1 MKKQIYRFA
10 SVLLIVLSVISLF
23 SFSVTS
29 AVTYTNKKGSIKVVC
44 GKYKKTFKAKKY
56 SKNFCKALNKA
67 LDVARKKAKSTK
79 KAKVTISK
87 GNYKLD
93 RTIKIY
99 SNTTLKAKN
108 CRFKYYGNLLRNGYN
123 KKKSSASGYKGASNI
138 TIDGGTWDAAVPYS
152 QAGTSNW
159 RIQHSTFRFA
169 HCKNIYIK
177 NCTFKNNY
185 NCHDI
190 EFGGVQKGKIYKCK
204 FNNDKG
210 VNVFKNDGG
219 RESIQ
224 LDVNTSEAMPEFK
237 KYDNTTCK
245 DITLSYCSFKNKFR
259 AIGSHHAVLGNTY
272 NNINVHHNT
281 FKNIGGITVYGV
293 YWTNSKIYSNTFDSV
308 GLGVDIRSMTIG
320 SGYNFYN
327 NKKLS
332 YKSCENAVKNS
343 KLYIYDNKITVRK
356 KNNTYVRPT
365 GIRVLGEHYAAKD
378 SKTGVN
384 AGTYYV
390 YNVNIGVNDKNASKP
405 NTVSGNLAAGIQ
417 LNNAVNSLVK
427 NNSVNASN
435 SVYDSSNG
443 VEVKGCENTVVES
456 NTIKNGKQ
464 KNARGVWITN
474 TAAGIKNNNITVRN
488 NNISSFLDCG
498 IYSYNTFNSKIE
510 KNTID
515 SCDNTGLV
523 VRASENNIVDSN
535 TIKNT
540 NNDSV
545 YVYAGSR
552 NTSITNNNI
561 SSTKNTG
568 IYIMESDLT
577 KAESNIVK
585 DSGEYGFI
593 VRQSTNTDVIKN
605 DIDNSESYGI
615 RINYGSD
622 NTKVQSNKI
631 TTPKSECVY
640 LIGSND
646 PNKDYEKFLELNDNT
661 LDSPEGMAGV
671 NVAKANVAAKIYSNY
686 RTDGEKVFYNFKG
699 DGESDYTKITEELS
713 ISDLTLQKC
722 EGYNMISWDKSGE
735 NVSYR
740 VYREDETGENMISD
754 TPENFCLDNNLY
766 KNPDD
771 SEIVEKYDIKTYSVC
786 PYRTFENVKY
796 LGSSIFVDFNNAENE
811 SGNKLETEPETQ
823 PESKQETDANSVIN
837 TEAVTESPT
846 EPATQSATQ
855 LVTEPSGV

>member
-1 MKKQIYRFA
+1 MKKQLFRFT
-10 SVLLIVLSVISLF
+10 SVFLVVLSVISLF

-56 SKNFCKALNKA
+56 SKNFSRALNKA
-67 LDVARKKAKSTK
+67 LDEARKRAKSNK
-79 KAKVTISK
+79 KATVTISK

-108 CRFKYYGNLLRNGYN
+108 CRVKYYGNLLRNGYN
-123 KKKSSASGYKGASNI
+123 KKKASASGYKGASNI

-169 HCKNIYIK
+169 HCKNINIK

-245 DITLSYCSFKNKFR
+245 DITLSYCNFKNKFR

-293 YWTNSKIYSNTFDSV
+293 YWTNSKIYSNTMESV
-308 GLGVDIRSMTIG
+308 GLGVDLRSMTIG

-332 YKSCENAVKNS
+332 YAKCEKAVKDS
-343 KLYIYDNKITVRK
+343 KIYVYDNKITVRK
-356 KNNTYVRPT
+356 KDNTYVRPT
-365 GIRVLGEHYAAKD
+365 GIRAMGEHYEEKD

-384 AGTYYV
+384 AGTYNI
-390 YNVNIGVNDKNASKP
+390 YNINIGVDAKNASKP
-405 NTVSGNLAAGIQ
+405 NTISGNLAAGIQ

-427 NNSVNASN
+427 NNTVNASG

-443 VEVKGCENTVVES
+443 IEIKGCEDTVVES
-456 NTIKNGKQ
+456 NTVKNGKQ

-474 TAAGIKNNNITVRN
+474 TGAGIKNNKITVKN
-488 NNISSFLDCG
+488 NKVSSFLDSG
-498 IYSYNTFNSKIE
+498 IYAYNTFNSLIE
-510 KNTID
+510 NNTVNG
-515 SCDNTGLV
+515 CENTGVV

-535 TIKNT
+535 LIKNT

-561 SSTKNTG
+561 SATKNTG
-568 IYIMESDLT
+568 IQIIESDLT
-577 KAESNIVK
+577 SAESNTVK
-585 DSGEYGFI
+585 DSGEYGVV
-593 VRQSTNTDVIKN
+593 VRQSTNTDIEKN
-605 DIDNSESYGI
+605 DIDNSESHGI

-622 NTKVQSNKI
+622 NTKIQSNKI
-631 TTPKSECVY
+631 TTPKTECVY
-640 LIGSND
+640 YVGTND
-646 PNKDYEKFLELNDNT
+646 STKEVEKNFELSDNT
-661 LDSPEGMAGV
+661 LDSPEDMAGV
-671 NVAKANVAAKIYSNY
+671 NVYNANVAAKIYSNY
-686 RTDGEKVFYNFKG
+686 RSDGNKVFYNFKG
-699 DGESDYTKITEELS
+699 NSKSDYVKVSEELS
-713 ISDLTLQKC
+713 LSDLTLNKC
-722 EGYNMISWDKSGE
+722 LGYNMISWEKTGE
-735 NVSYR
+735 DVSYR
-740 VYREDETGENMISD
+740 VFRDDETGTNLISD

-766 KNPDD
+766 KETDD
-771 SEIVEKYDIKTYSVC
+771 PETMEKYDIKSYSVC
-786 PYRTFENVKY
+786 PYRAFSDIKY
-796 LGSSIFVDFNNAENE
+796 LGNSI
-811 SGNKLETEPETQ
+811 
-823 PESKQETDANSVIN
+823 SVN
-837 TEAVTESPT
+837 Y
-846 EPATQSATQ
+846 
-855 LVTEPSGV
+855 